1 MTNIFDGH
9 NDALLRLWRQ
19 NQHPNQQVGDI
30 GGQSFITGD
39 SPAQLDRPKARQGQM
54 VGGFFAMFTPAPDKV
69 ANDKVS
75 IHKAQNSNRQMA
87 GDILNLDPVDHHD
100 ALHATNAMFDIA
112 DHLAAHYPDHMRI
125 CRTAHDIR
133 AAISNQQMAMVM
145 HIEGAEAIAPDLSN
159 LDAFYDRGLRSIG
172 PVWSRPN
179 DFAYG
184 VPFEYPS
191 SPDIGDGLTDAGRAL
206 IMACNQKHIMID
218 LSHMNEAGFWD
229 IARLSTAPLV
239 ATHSNAHSICPASR
253 NLTNR
258 QLDAI
263 AESGGLVG
271 VNFAIGFLRPD
282 GQKNPDMPVEVI
294 IRHLD
299 HLLTHLGEN
308 GVALGSD
315 FDGAEMANDLNTAA
329 NLPVLVAAMRQ
340 AGYGE
345 ALITRIC
352 HQNWIDMIET
362 VIG

>member
-1 MTNIFDGH
+1 MTMVFDGH
-9 NDALLRLWRQ
+9 NDALLRLWREGKH
-19 NQHPNQQVGDI
+19 NGDTT
-30 GGQSFITGD
+30 GKSFISGKTD
-39 SPAQLDRPKARQGQM
+39 AQLDLPKAQKGQM
-54 VGGFFAMFTPAPDKV
+54 CGGFFAMFTPAPDII
-69 ANDKVS
+69 NPS
-75 IHKAQNSNRQMA
+75 GGNIF
-87 GDILNLDPVDHHD
+87 NLDPVDHDYALD
-100 ALHATNAMFDIA
+100 ATHAMFAIA
-112 DHLAAHYPDHMRI
+112 EHLSANYPDQMHI
-125 CRTAHDIR
+125 CHTADDIR
-133 AAISNQQMAMVM
+133 GAISNRQMAMLM
-145 HIEGAEAIAPDLSN
+145 HIEGAEAICPDLSN

-191 SPDIGDGLTDAGRAL
+191 SPNIGNGLTDAGRAL
-206 IMACNQKHIMID
+206 IAACNQKKIMID

-229 IARLSTAPLV
+229 IAAISDQPLV

-282 GQKNPDMPVEVI
+282 GQKNPDMPIEVI

-299 HLLTHLGEN
+299 HLLSHLGEG

-315 FDGAEMANDLNTAA
+315 FDGAEMAHELNSASH
-329 NLPVLVAAMRQ
+329 LPRLIAAMRQ
-340 AGYGE
+340 ADFGE
-345 ALITRIC
+345 TLIARIC
-352 HQNWIDMIET
+352 HQNWIEMIEAT
-362 VIG
+362 IG

>member
-1 MTNIFDGH
+1 MTMVFDGH
-9 NDALLRLWRQ
+9 NDALLRLWREGKH
-19 NQHPNQQVGDI
+19 NGDTT
-30 GGQSFITGD
+30 GKSFISGKTD
-39 SPAQLDRPKARQGQM
+39 AQLDLPKAQKGQM
-54 VGGFFAMFTPAPDKV
+54 CGGFFAMFTPAPDII
-69 ANDKVS
+69 NPS
-75 IHKAQNSNRQMA
+75 GGNIF
-87 GDILNLDPVDHHD
+87 NLDPVDHDYALD
-100 ALHATNAMFDIA
+100 ATHAMFAIA
-112 DHLAAHYPDHMRI
+112 EHLSANYPDQMHI
-125 CRTAHDIR
+125 CHTADDIR
-133 AAISNQQMAMVM
+133 GAISNRQMAMLM
-145 HIEGAEAIAPDLSN
+145 HIEGAEAICPDLSN

-191 SPDIGDGLTDAGRAL
+191 SPNIGIGLTDAGRAL
-206 IMACNQKHIMID
+206 IAACNQKKIMID

-229 IARLSTAPLV
+229 IAAISDQPLV

-282 GQKNPDMPVEVI
+282 GQKNPDMPIEVI

-299 HLLTHLGEN
+299 HLLSHLGEG

-315 FDGAEMANDLNTAA
+315 FDGAEMAHELNSASH
-329 NLPVLVAAMRQ
+329 LPRLIAAMRQ
-340 AGYGE
+340 ADFGE
-345 ALITRIC
+345 TLIARIC
-352 HQNWIDMIET
+352 HQNWIEMIEAT
-362 VIG
+362 IG